1 MDIQSTPFHRAIA
14 HLERSGMRARAC
26 HQMLNKASKMLNK
39 ASNMLNKASIL
50 VAANCTFST

>member
-1 MDIQSTPFHRAIA
+1 
-14 HLERSGMRARAC
+14 MRARAC